1 MTELDLGDGLRLL
14 NEVKTGDHFG
24 HESHLRF
31 AWALL
36 DEASSVDNAEYVAN
50 LTIRHVAEVG
60 GNPGKY
66 NCTATIFWIRLLAH
80 VRETNKG
87 VTTLDEALEAWPAL
101 RDPHLP
107 NRHWSNVDRAEA
119 KQHWVEPDLLPLP

>member
-36 DEASSVDNAEYVAN
+36 DEASSVDNAEYGAN

-119 KQHWVEPDLLPLP
+119 KQHCVEPDLLPLP

>member
-1 MTELDLGDGLRLL
+1 MIRLDLGDGLRLL
-14 NEVKTGDHFG
+14 HQAATEEHFG

-36 DEASSVDNAEYVAN
+36 DEATNVETAEDVAN

-66 NCTATIFWIRLLAH
+66 NYTVTIFWIRVLAH
-80 VRETNKG
+80 VREKNEG
-87 VTTLDEALEAWPAL
+87 VSTLDEAFEAWPDL

-107 NRHWSNVDRAEA
+107 DRHWSDVNSVEA
-119 KQHWVEPDLLPLP
+119 KQHWVEPDLVPMP

>member
-1 MTELDLGDGLRLL
+1 MTEFDLGDGLRLL
-14 NEVKTGDHFG
+14 NEVKTGDQFG

-31 AWALL
+31 AWSLL
-36 DEASSVDNAEYVAN
+36 DEASSVDSAEHVAN

-80 VRETNKG
+80 VRETT
-87 VTTLDEALEAWPAL
+87 VTGPTSTVRMQSSIGSSLISFRCHDGHHRLGLVLDNL
-101 RDPHLP
+101 R
-107 NRHWSNVDRAEA
+107 
-119 KQHWVEPDLLPLP
+119 

>member
-14 NEVKTGDHFG
+14 NEVKTEDHFG

-36 DEASSVDNAEYVAN
+36 DETSSVDSAEHVAK

-66 NCTATIFWIRLLAH
+66 NCTATVFWIRLLAH
-80 VRETNKG
+80 VRETNEG
-87 VTTLDEALEAWPAL
+87 VTTLDEAFEVWPDL
-101 RDPHLP
+101 RDPLLP
-107 NRHWSNVDRAEA
+107 NRHWSNVNSAQA

>member
-1 MTELDLGDGLRLL
+1 MTRPDLADGLRLL
-14 NEVKTGDHFG
+14 NEAKTGEHFG

-36 DEASSVDNAEYVAN
+36 DEATSVEDAEHVAN
-50 LTIRHVAEVG
+50 LTIRHVAELA

-66 NCTATIFWIRLLAH
+66 NCTVTIFWIRLLAH
-80 VRETNKG
+80 VRKMHEG
-87 VTTLDEALEAWPAL
+87 VSTLDEALDAWPDL

-107 NRHWSNVDRAEA
+107 DRHWSDVNSEEA
-119 KQHWVEPDLLPLP
+119 KGHWVEPDLIPMP